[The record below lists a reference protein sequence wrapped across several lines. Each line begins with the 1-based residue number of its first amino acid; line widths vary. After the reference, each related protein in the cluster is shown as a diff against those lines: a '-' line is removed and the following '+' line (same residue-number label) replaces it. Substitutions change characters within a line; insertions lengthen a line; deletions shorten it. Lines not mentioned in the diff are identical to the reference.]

1 MENMTEEHKKNVLDL
16 FVEGARKGFT
26 IGTTSLL
33 PNVIM
38 AFVIIRIL
46 DVTGL
51 LHLIGVAFQPVM
63 GLWGLPGEAAT
74 VIIGSIMSMGG
85 AIGIL
90 MSLFTQGIMD
100 PIQVTVMVPGIYLM
114 GNPVQNVGRC
124 LGISGVNSRHYFAII
139 MICLINT
146 LLSIWAMRL
155 IMLFF

>member
-16 FVEGARKGFT
+16 FIEGARKGFT

-51 LHLIGVAFQPVM
+51 LHLIGVAFQPIM

-74 VIIGSIMSMGG
+74 VIIGSLMSMGG

-124 LGISGVNSRHYFAII
+124 LGISGVNSHHYFAII

-146 LLSIWAMRL
+146 LLSIWVMRL

>member
-1 MENMTEEHKKNVLDL
+1 
-16 FVEGARKGFT
+16 
-26 IGTTSLL
+26 
-33 PNVIM
+33 
-38 AFVIIRIL
+38 
-46 DVTGL
+46 
-51 LHLIGVAFQPVM
+51 M

-74 VIIGSIMSMGG
+74 VIIGSLMSMGG